1 MNRGV
6 LMPEEKPK
14 MKPGD
19 KLLSPKRVAEK
30 MCISK
35 REVYNLI
42 SEGYFAGG
50 LYYINGPGRRPVRI
64 WESFV
69 DKHIESFTI

>member
-1 MNRGV
+1 
-6 LMPEEKPK
+6 MPEPEKQK
-14 MKPGD
+14 LRQGD
-19 KLLSPKRVAEK
+19 RLLSPRKVAAK
-30 MCISK
+30 MDISV

-42 SEGYFAGG
+42 AEGYFKGG

-69 DKHIESFTI
+69 DKHIESFTV

>member
-1 MNRGV
+1 MV
-6 LMPEEKPK
+6 DEKPK

-19 KLLSPKRVAEK
+19 KLLNPRSVAKK
-30 MCISK
+30 MDLSL

-42 SEGYFAGG
+42 AEGYFKGG
-50 LYYINGPGRRPVRI
+50 CYYPNGPGRRPVRI

-69 DKHIESFTI
+69 DRHIESFTV